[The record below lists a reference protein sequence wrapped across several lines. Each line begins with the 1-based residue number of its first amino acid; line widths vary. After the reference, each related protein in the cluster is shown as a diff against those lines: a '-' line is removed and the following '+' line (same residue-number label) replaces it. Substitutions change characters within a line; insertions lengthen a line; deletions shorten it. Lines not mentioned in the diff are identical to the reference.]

1 MLKKTKEATMNDLVR
16 IHEIAKELSI
26 NSKEVVD
33 SAIKMGLNVK
43 TASSSLSI
51 EEAEKL
57 MNFIMSGADKE
68 ITQKR
73 SGLKIV
79 VKKRENQNH
88 MKYIQK
94 IFFGHPASGKS
105 YHVHQKIINN
115 VLNIT
120 AEENIINTVFHPE
133 YSYGDFMGK
142 LLPHTNEKG
151 EVQYWYYSGHFLEA
165 LSKAYKT
172 LLELSTNNKNVCL
185 IIDEI
190 NRGNSAAIF
199 GSIFQLLDR
208 DEDGWSSYSITLSNM
223 EFDKLIDIIFGKDIE
238 KQIGKLTHNETSGKN
253 ELEKRSMAIAK
264 LVEDTELSFLIR
276 KEIKLP
282 PNLSII
288 GTMNTSDE
296 SIYYMDSAFK
306 RRWDWEFIRNYW
318 GKFTTET
325 NIPDNHVVGKDNKNE
340 RYIILKELDI
350 FIEDKDIHWVDF
362 VDFLNKFILSNA
374 EYIRGVEDKQIGYW
388 FIRSKTNKEGIKHI
402 AIEDIKNKLMFFIW
416 DNVFNRD
423 KTPLIDLLSIK
434 DSELITFGDF
444 QDKAEPFIKRI
455 SLSIP

>member
-1 MLKKTKEATMNDLVR
+1 MDKVR
-16 IHEIAKELSI
+16 VHEVAKELGI
-26 NSKEVVD
+26 NSLEVVT
-33 SAIKMGLNVK
+33 AAQKMGLNVK
-43 TASSSLSI
+43 TASTTLNM

-57 MNFIMSGADKE
+57 MNFIMSSAAKE
-68 ITQKR
+68 TTLKR

-79 VKKRENQNH
+79 VKKRENHNN

-105 YHVHQKIINN
+105 YHVHQQIIKNE
-115 VLNIT
+115 LDIT
-120 AEENIINTVFHPE
+120 SEDNIINTVFHPE

-151 EVQYWYYSGHFLEA
+151 EVKYWYYSGHFLEA
-165 LSKAYKT
+165 LSKAYKV
-172 LLELSTNNKNVCL
+172 LFDQSISNKNVSL

-223 EFDKLIDIIFGKDIE
+223 EFDKLIDMIFGKDIG
-238 KQIGKLTHNETSGKN
+238 KQIGDLKRKETDGKD
-253 ELEKRSMAIAK
+253 ELELRSMAIAK
-264 LVEDTELSFLIR
+264 LVEDTELSFLNR

-318 GKFTTET
+318 GKFTEDKD
-325 NIPDNHVVGKDNKNE
+325 IPVGHIEGFNNQNL
-340 RYIILKELDI
+340 RYIILNDLDVS
-350 FIEDKDIHWVDF
+350 IENKDISWTSF
-362 VDFLNKFILSNA
+362 VDALNAFILSNA
-374 EYIRGVEDKQIGYW
+374 DYIRGVEDKQIGYW
-388 FIRSKTNKEGIKHI
+388 FIKSKKSDDKKKKILI
-402 AIEDIKNKLMFFIW
+402 DDIKNKLMFFMW

-423 KTPLIDLLSIK
+423 KTPLINLLSIK
-434 DSELITFGDF
+434 ESELTTFGDF
-444 QDKAEPFIKRI
+444 QDKAEFFIDRI
-455 SLSIP
+455 SLLVP